1 MNACMV
7 LYTNLSVSS
16 YTVCKI
22 TRYTTGLCALEMGTS
37 GADTDSFYVEV
48 CREGVGGKGGGT
60 VRSDT
65 DMSHYALDISA

>member
-1 MNACMV
+1 
-7 LYTNLSVSS
+7 
-16 YTVCKI
+16 
-22 TRYTTGLCALEMGTS
+22 MGTS